1 VFSTEDYPVAAAAQ
15 EWNVSAT
22 RMRHTLIIGL
32 IAWLILLPAIAGAQ
46 ETLAHAKDLYLS
58 AAYDEA
64 LAVLEQLKSQ
74 PASTEVQQY
83 RMFCLLALQ
92 RSDEARKAIEDIV
105 TADPFYRPS
114 ETQTSPRILSVFQD
128 TRKAMLP
135 GLVQRTYANAKTL
148 FEKKDPQALSQFE
161 LVLKLLDDPDLKNAA
176 QLADMRTVVSGFRD
190 LSKAMASAP
199 SAAPRPGDTLPA
211 GSADVGASQTATIV
225 ETPPATSAPD
235 GAFGF
240 TPPVVLAQPIPRW
253 EPPSPVD
260 RRSAFK
266 GLIEVTIDENGN
278 VTAATIQQSVHPLYD
293 AKLLAMARTWKYK
306 PALRNGVPTTSV
318 KVVAIQLQPSR

>member
-1 VFSTEDYPVAAAAQ
+1 
-15 EWNVSAT
+15 
-22 RMRHTLIIGL
+22 MRHNLIIGL
-32 IAWLILLPAIAGAQ
+32 IAWFILLSAPARAQ
-46 ETLAHAKDLYLS
+46 ETLAHAKDLYLA

-64 LAVLEQLKSQ
+64 LAVLEQLKAQ
-74 PASTEVQQY
+74 PAASTEVQQY

-148 FEKKDPQALSQFE
+148 FEKKDPQALPQFE

-176 QLADMRTVVSGFRD
+176 QLTDMRTVVSGFRD

-199 SAAPRPGDTLPA
+199 PAAPRPVDAPPA
-211 GSADVGASQTATIV
+211 RSADVAATQTATII

-240 TPPVVLAQPIPRW
+240 TPPVVVAQPIPRW
-253 EPPSPVD
+253 DPPRAVD
-260 RRSAFK
+260 RQSAFK

-293 AKLLAMARTWKYK
+293 QKLLAMARKWK
-306 PALRNGVPTTSV
+306 
-318 KVVAIQLQPSR
+318 